1 MLDLLLIFAGMFIL
15 ILLNDWY
22 YKWKEARACK
32 KHHVVIPD
40 SADEDSEE
48 VCDPAV
54 SPAD

>member
-22 YKWKEARACK
+22 YKWKDARKCK
-32 KHHVVIPD
+32 KHPVVIPD

>member
-22 YKWKEARACK
+22 YKWKEARTCK
-32 KHHVVIPD
+32 KHPVVIPD

-54 SPAD
+54 S

>member
-32 KHHVVIPD
+32 KHPVVIPD

-48 VCDPAV
+48 VCAPAV